1 MGRFLYRTIPLLRG
15 TTERLLQCSSSV
27 YSLRIQERQVRRIHR
42 QLRPRNQLLSKTRRS
57 PSTRPSSLPS
67 FSPLPQQFSFNKRP
81 GASFLSSATPPS
93 KHHLKP
99 ALPPT
104 LLSSTSDSSMAR
116 AILPFSLLFL
126 LPTAYAAIV
135 KGKANTFAIVGDTG
149 VSGTLVRI
157 DLLQERS

>member
-1 MGRFLYRTIPLLRG
+1 
-15 TTERLLQCSSSV
+15 
-27 YSLRIQERQVRRIHR
+27 
-42 QLRPRNQLLSKTRRS
+42 
-57 PSTRPSSLPS
+57 
-67 FSPLPQQFSFNKRP
+67 
-81 GASFLSSATPPS
+81 
-93 KHHLKP
+93 
-99 ALPPT
+99 
-104 LLSSTSDSSMAR
+104 MAR